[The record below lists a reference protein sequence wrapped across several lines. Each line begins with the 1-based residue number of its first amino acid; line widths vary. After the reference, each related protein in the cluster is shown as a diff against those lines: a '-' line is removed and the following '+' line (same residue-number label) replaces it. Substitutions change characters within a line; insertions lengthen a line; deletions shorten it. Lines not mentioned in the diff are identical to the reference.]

1 MAGSSTVVDLT
12 LAGHVEGQ
20 QDIAALTK
28 TIEALQAQIID
39 LQNQATTGGKD
50 WLDYSQQIS
59 GVAESMTGVVSNAEE
74 IVIKTAEI
82 SAAIAIYQK
91 WRALVTGVQT
101 AYTELQNAIALAGT
115 AISSGAGSTWNAVSV
130 QTAKLETQ
138 ISSLAARF
146 ASLETLAK
154 GLSFA
159 GLALTVAELATA
171 AHDSNEQTRQLTEQI
186 GGLSTSL
193 QQLDPASRPV
203 QTAKE
208 RFQELYKA
216 SLALHEDAPALVEQ
230 YKQFFDTTEQGNLTI
245 QQSGRLLTDFNQVQ
259 KSLQATTAETDAA
272 QTQLNDAFET
282 GLTTIPKLGVIFGA
296 ALNPA
301 LDAVAKSMGLTRQQ
315 LSDLIDTGQVGAET
329 VLPALAAAAR
339 NVTAPLSSAS
349 DAAEFAKTQFQEL
362 GYSTFDLANKS
373 LPGVAVALQYTAK
386 EIANTADA
394 SVDPI
399 GAAVERIENFG
410 ARIAEWARLTK
421 QSITDAF
428 ASPDIKQALDTG
440 LKEAMYG
447 LDFLLVGLK
456 EEFVAVGESIGVVA
470 GAAVTA
476 TNPLDDLKAV
486 WSGMADRVL
495 NTRDRLNEY
504 INALEGVDN
513 ASGRTA
519 EGAKQLEAALKTI
532 PEIKLP
538 EKLQDII
545 DKLDGTQSA
554 SSAVSVVWKELA
566 GLDFS
571 GNNIRNLFVLRQ
583 TIQDVTDSTKDA
595 TGTQAAFSE
604 ELSKLPVTQI
614 AGLLAKVTE
623 LSPRLKQAGDDGA
636 LLNVALGAAFE
647 KLGLNAAE
655 AAGKITQSGKD
666 AAATFALI
674 ANSADTTGTQIRAAL
689 DKALDSAKTQAD
701 VAAIQAEFT
710 KLAQSGQASSQLIAD
725 GQGAI
730 LRRIAEMQGTLPALS
745 AAFKDLGIAS
755 AQHLRAIADA
765 SAASFK
771 QLQQGGATINELRQA
786 FLSWAA
792 AEIQAANAA
801 GLPVPAIIKQQAAS
815 MGLTDA
821 LAELMR
827 RYHELQPEQEAHA
840 AITNRVARASSDYV
854 SALQAVATAQ
864 LSGVQAEIDLA
875 NAKGNTVTVAIKT
888 AELAR
893 LEAQWAKTLAEAKQ
907 AEIAAEKASVEA
919 KIAKLQATNDNADAT
934 LKEIAAL
941 QLQLVALGKQ
951 AEAEAIAAKAKEL
964 AATRA
969 EALAGSLETL
979 LRQYQDLATEH
990 ARDADTSER
999 YYQTQLNEIDGAIR
1013 VAKAKG
1019 DEADAEKLLREQ
1031 TELRIA
1037 QAEAEAQARA
1047 QAAADAQ
1054 QAVDLKTLELAADGE
1069 LSKADQ
1075 QQIADLQSV
1084 ADAKKAAAQQSADNA
1099 QAMREEADAAEAS
1112 SAAEVKGLDLFTD
1125 AKRRNAQM
1133 TRIQAAEEKARA
1145 AETKAQGDLVTS
1157 ILSGWEKRLGT
1168 LSDASRQAFDNWQF
1182 GANRATESVN
1192 ALDAALKKN
1201 EADMRTAFTAYK
1213 DYGFVKWSGAVAL
1226 HALQIERA
1234 FLNQKQSADSL
1245 VESLN
1250 RLGAEGG
1257 PSFDGLI
1264 RQAETAKTEMTLLDQ
1279 ASLNNLQNEI
1289 DAARQRMQ
1297 ALQEETIA
1305 AKDRISE
1312 LNAEIAREKGDTAAA
1327 DALDLQLEKQQKL
1340 AEVENNLAQARLEN
1354 NRELIALYESQ
1365 RSKLQELYDLKSR
1378 NLEKEQ
1384 QQTKTETTSTT
1395 TTSSSGGTTSS
1406 AAPSKT
1412 YQLNL
1417 VGDSG
1422 QTLTATTSTDPTAFL
1437 DALTAAKK
1445 RSLA

>member
-571 GNNIRNLFVLRQ
+571 GNNIRNLLVLRQ

-875 NAKGNTVTVAIKT
+875 NAKGDTYTAQAKTV
-888 AELAR
+888 ELAK
-893 LEAQWAKTLAEAKQ
+893 LEAQWAKALAEAKQ
-907 AEIAAEKASVEA
+907 AEIAAEKASTEA
-919 KIAKLQATNDNADAT
+919 KIAKLQATNDNTEAT
-934 LKEIAAL
+934 QKEIAAL

-951 AEAEAIAAKAKEL
+951 AEAETLAAKTKEL
-964 AATRA
+964 AAQQVVASQFEQTDSQKGLNRALEEGEQTADGYTKTQGELVKNTSDSSAALEGLSNYLDTTRKSMDGLSASTRLLFEA
-969 EALAGSLETL
+969 ELASALERAHNVTTTVGLATKAWRAYQAGASDSSQALAKFQGEL
-979 LRQYQDLATEH
+979 DH
-990 ARDADTSER
+990 ANALIEQSR
-999 YYQTQLNEIDGAIR
+999 
-1013 VAKAKG
+1013 
-1019 DEADAEKLLREQ
+1019 EKLLFSGNGFTSWEASVEIAAGKAQKAFYEQ
-1031 TELRIA
+1031 AI
-1037 QAEAEAQARA
+1037 QAERLRATIADMTDSGRIDVGQLAEATRA
-1047 QAAADAQ
+1047 AKDDFRLLDDQDLSNLRSAIDDAQ
-1054 QAVDLKTLELAADGE
+1054 Q
-1069 LSKADQ
+1069 
-1075 QQIADLQSV
+1075 
-1084 ADAKKAAAQQSADNA
+1084 
-1099 QAMREEADAAEAS
+1099 
-1112 SAAEVKGLDLFTD
+1112 
-1125 AKRRNAQM
+1125 
-1133 TRIQAAEEKARA
+1133 
-1145 AETKAQGDLVTS
+1145 
-1157 ILSGWEKRLGT
+1157 
-1168 LSDASRQAFDNWQF
+1168 
-1182 GANRATESVN
+1182 
-1192 ALDAALKKN
+1192 
-1201 EADMRTAFTAYK
+1201 
-1213 DYGFVKWSGAVAL
+1213 
-1226 HALQIERA
+1226 
-1234 FLNQKQSADSL
+1234 
-1245 VESLN
+1245 
-1250 RLGAEGG
+1250 
-1257 PSFDGLI
+1257 
-1264 RQAETAKTEMTLLDQ
+1264 
-1279 ASLNNLQNEI
+1279 
-1289 DAARQRMQ
+1289 RMK
-1297 ALQEETIA
+1297 ALQEETVA
-1305 AKDRISE
+1305 AKDRVSE

-1340 AEVENNLAQARLEN
+1340 AEVENSLAQARLEN
-1354 NRELIALYESQ
+1354 NRELIALYETQ
-1365 RSKLQELYDLKSR
+1365 RSRLQELYDLKSR
-1378 NLEKEQ
+1378 NLEKAQ

-1437 DALTAAKK
+1437 DALSAAKK